1 RSRSVMRLKFMVF
14 TFSKQNPRPTGRK
27 ARDGGGGFNQ
37 VVNRQGVATAYLAM
51 TRTISSTLQE

>member
-1 RSRSVMRLKFMVF
+1 MRLKFMVF

-27 ARDGGGGFNQ
+27 AQDGGGGFNQ
-37 VVNRQGVATAYLAM
+37 VVNRQGVATAYLAI